1 MQLIL
6 ALNSSKRISL
16 TFHAWLLHTQV
27 MWCDVK
33 FYVTIELLES
43 LALNGEKLDISAFPK
58 LTAIQALV
66 AQDPKIAAWIK
77 ERPKTSM

>member
-1 MQLIL
+1 
-6 ALNSSKRISL
+6 
-16 TFHAWLLHTQV
+16 

-33 FYVTIELLES
+33 FYGIIELLES
-43 LALNGEKLDISAFPK
+43 FALGGEKIDISAFPK

-66 AQDPKIAAWIK
+66 EQDPKIAAWIR